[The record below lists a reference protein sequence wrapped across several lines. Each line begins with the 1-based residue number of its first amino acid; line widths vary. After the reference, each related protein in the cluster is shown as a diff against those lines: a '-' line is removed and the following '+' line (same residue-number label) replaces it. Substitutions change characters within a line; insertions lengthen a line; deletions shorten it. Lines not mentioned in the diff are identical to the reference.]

1 MTLSKQ
7 LITLI
12 SGMFLLVFI
21 GTFWIS
27 VENTRSYLMLQLET
41 QTQNVADS
49 FGLSLASHM
58 QRKDI
63 AAVDTMV
70 NAVFDSGYYKSLTIH
85 DISGTI
91 IVKRE
96 NTSQIDTV
104 PAWFIQHL
112 ALDTPKVE
120 SIITTGWMQ
129 TGRLTLVAH
138 PGLAYKKLWQT
149 TQQTFWW
156 SVMAFICSMIAALF
170 LLKAILRPLYAVEQQ
185 ALAICNREYP
195 IQQNIPRT
203 RELRKVVMA
212 MNSMSKKLQSFIH
225 NLTSRAEEMHQAA
238 HEDALTG
245 LSNRRAF
252 NKMLESMLRDH
263 DMAGS
268 LVIIRISEF
277 ANYNKKNGVQAGN
290 ELLIDI
296 AKQLRVVVEAY
307 PAAEVFRMSGTDF
320 SILLPK
326 SDLGIADEVGKSLSD
341 AVHCLATT
349 LNVHELAHIGI
360 ALFKSDYKSGEILA
374 DADAALASAQH
385 LGSNSY
391 AIQSK
396 KSEALGN
403 DAWKVLI
410 EATLSNKYIT
420 LLGQPI
426 FKNDGKVLYHEI
438 FIRMHD
444 ENGKSISPGVFV
456 SMADRLDLNQQ
467 LDKFVVVQATEAI
480 ERGACASSMLAVNLS
495 SNSMSSMSFQ
505 HWLAEHFDQ
514 HANLGEKLI
523 VEISEQGL
531 TQYIDRAQDFIEL
544 LHSKGS
550 QLVMEHF
557 GTRLSSFQILHQL
570 KVDFI
575 KISGSYTRDIVNHDD
590 NRFFLQ
596 TVSDIAHGLDIQT
609 IAEQVETEDEAKV
622 MEKLGVNMMQ
632 GYYFSAPKAL
642 D

>member
-7 LITLI
+7 LIALI
-12 SGMFLLVFI
+12 SGMFLLIFL

-41 QTQNVADS
+41 QTQNIADS

-70 NAVFDSGYYKSLTIH
+70 NAVFDSGYYKSLTLS
-85 DISGTI
+85 DISGTKI
-91 IVKRE
+91 IERE
-96 NTSQIDTV
+96 NTSQVEGV
-104 PAWFIQHL
+104 PSWFIHYL
-112 ALDTPKVE
+112 TLDTPQVE

-156 SVMAFICSMIAALF
+156 SIMAFIFSIMAALL

-195 IQQNIPRT
+195 IQQDIPRT
-203 RELRKVVMA
+203 RELKKVVMA
-212 MNSMSKKLQSFIH
+212 MNSMSEKLQSFIH
-225 NLTSRAEEMHQAA
+225 NLTSRAEEMHQEA
-238 HEDALTG
+238 HEDVLTG

-263 DMAGS
+263 EMTGS
-268 LVIIRISEF
+268 LMIIRISGF
-277 ANYNKKNGVQAGN
+277 ADYNKQHGVQAGN
-290 ELLIDI
+290 QLLIDI
-296 AKQLRVVVEAY
+296 AQQLHTVVSVYPEVEI
-307 PAAEVFRMSGTDF
+307 FRMSGTDF

-326 SDLGIADEVGKSLSD
+326 TDLGIADEVGKSLSD
-341 AVHCLATT
+341 AIGRLATT
-349 LNVHELAHIGI
+349 LNMNELAHIGI
-360 ALFKSDYKSGEILA
+360 ALFNNDYKSGEILA

-385 LGSNSY
+385 LGINSY

-403 DAWKVLI
+403 DAWKILI
-410 EATLSNKYIT
+410 EATLSNKNIK

-426 FKNDGKVLYHEI
+426 FKNNGEVSYHEV

-444 ENGKSISPGVFV
+444 EHGESISPGVFV
-456 SMADRLDLNQQ
+456 SMADRLNLNQQ
-467 LDKFVVVQATEAI
+467 LDKFVVIQATDAI
-480 ERGACASSMLAVNLS
+480 ESSASYSVLAVNLS
-495 SNSMSSMSFQ
+495 SHSMSNESFQ
-505 HWLAEHFDQ
+505 HWLAEHFDK
-514 HANLGEKLI
+514 HPNLGEKLI
-523 VEISEQGL
+523 FEISEQGL
-531 TQYIDRAQDFIEL
+531 MQHMDRAQDFIEF
-544 LHSKGS
+544 LHSHGS

-557 GTRLSSFQILHQL
+557 GTRLSSFQVLHKL

-596 TVSDIAHGLDIQT
+596 TVSDIAHGLEIVT
-609 IAEQVETEDEAKV
+609 IAEQVETEGEAKV

-632 GYYFSAPKAL
+632 GYYFGAPKPL